1 LKVLAVANVETL
13 YRLAYENCQLL
24 LNEIQKRGINWLT
37 TSKQGGQ
44 LMQLLDWLYQL
55 LMVLSSRDRL
65 LELSLVSWSAEES
78 ESSDTVGRTLNRVA
92 VFLSNN

>member
-1 LKVLAVANVETL
+1 
-13 YRLAYENCQLL
+13 
-24 LNEIQKRGINWLT
+24 
-37 TSKQGGQ
+37 
-44 LMQLLDWLYQL
+44 MQLLDWLYQL

-78 ESSDTVGRTLNRVA
+78 ESSDTVGRTINRVA